1 MVNPWEPRLNAGEVI
16 LEIDGVQQP
25 TQLQRTIIFLIVLPS
40 ACTGPNPS
48 FRVIVKLAQLLS
60 FWSTEWNCE
69 ALGRLRWRQ
78 SFRCKGLR
86 QWRGTFAAPI
96 LICASGVFFFCDWL
110 VYRGCVSNFFAQSMY
125 QYLVVSRRT
134 LSRPFNALSTVAVWT
149 SPAASHGDFLPA
161 VWVQASEHIYIY
173 YESQPKAERSC
184 SMRTKW

>member
-1 MVNPWEPRLNAGEVI
+1 MQVRSYWRLMGYSS
-16 LEIDGVQQP
+16 
-25 TQLQRTIIFLIVLPS
+25 QLSCSGQLFFWSFSP
-40 ACTGPNPS
+40 AHAPNPS

-78 SFRCKGLR
+78 TFRCKGLR

-110 VYRGCVSNFFAQSMY
+110 VYWGCVSNFFAQSMY

-161 VWVQASEHIYIY
+161 VWVQASEHIYICILLY
-173 YESQPKAERSC
+173 YIY
-184 SMRTKW
+184 M